1 MAVRP
6 RSMFFLA
13 VIWLTGGQTPAIAQV
28 PFETSGTRALGMAG
42 AFVAVADDSSATSW
56 NPAGLATLQFFDA
69 SLDWHAVDHEEAAD
83 GVSPPGTG
91 WEARSTRFAI
101 ALPVVAFSFEGFRQL
116 EVRRVAAAGPEP
128 AREDQPQE
136 ALARAL
142 RVQHVGL
149 TLAQSLGDSVVVGST
164 LRLVRAG
171 ASSDRLESPGTVDEG
186 LERAETF
193 DVSSA
198 THFDADIG
206 VLAWISRLRLG
217 LVVRHLTE
225 PDVGADEAGFWRL
238 DRQVRLGAAWGGEP
252 VYGQRPWVVA
262 VDADLTTTNL
272 PEGERRSLAAGA
284 ERWWADR
291 RVGVRGGARMQTVGE
306 ARPAAS
312 GGVSVAVRSGML
324 IEAQATGGASDADRG
339 WSLGARVTF

>member
-1 MAVRP
+1 LC
-6 RSMFFLA
+6 FL
-13 VIWLTGGQTPAIAQV
+13 VVTWLAGGRVPALAQV
-28 PFETSGTRALGMAG
+28 PSETSGTRALGMAG

-56 NPAGLATLQFFDA
+56 NPAGIATLRFFDA
-69 SLDWHAVDHEEAAD
+69 TLDWHAVDHEESTG
-83 GVSPPGTG
+83 GVAPPGTG
-91 WEARSTRFAI
+91 WEARTSRFAV
-101 ALPVVAFSFEGFRQL
+101 ALPVVAFSFERSRLL
-116 EVRRVAAAGPEP
+116 EVRTVAAAGPEP

-136 ALARAL
+136 SLARAL
-142 RVQHVGL
+142 RMWHVGL

-171 ASSDRLESPGTVDEG
+171 ASGARLVSPGTVDEG
-186 LERAETF
+186 LEQAEMF

-225 PDVGADEAGFWRL
+225 PDVGAAEAGVWRL

-262 VDADLTTTNL
+262 VDADLTTTDL

-291 RVGVRGGARMQTVGE
+291 RLGVRGGARMQTVGG